1 MGAPEGN
8 QFWKLRSKH
17 GRDTLFATPEKMWE
31 AACEYFEW
39 VDSHPYEQAEQRKG
53 NISVRIESIE
63 EGSDFAVNDLVYLP
77 KMRPYTL
84 HGLCR
89 YLDCNVDYFTRF
101 EIVRKER
108 KDQDSK
114 DFCSVITR
122 IREIIYEQK
131 YSGAASGFFNPNII
145 ARDLGLTD
153 KQEIESKKIKVTK
166 KKPKQ

>member
-39 VDSHPYEQAEQRKG
+39 VDKNPLTRQEIKVV
-53 NISVRIESIE
+53 NIGDYQSEIQTKDVGI
-63 EGSDFAVNDLVYLP
+63 G
-77 KMRPYTL
+77 RPYTL

-122 IREIIYEQK
+122 IREIIYDQK
-131 YSGAASGFFNPNII
+131 FSGAAVGMFSANII

-166 KKPKQ
+166 KKPKRD

>member
-39 VDSHPYEQAEQRKG
+39 VDENPLTRQEIKVV
-53 NISVRIESIE
+53 NIGDYQSEIQTKDVGI
-63 EGSDFAVNDLVYLP
+63 G
-77 KMRPYTL
+77 RPYTL

-122 IREIIYEQK
+122 IREIIYDQK
-131 YSGAASGFFNPNII
+131 YSGAAVGMFSANII